1 MNPQRYSHE
10 DIQYTNMQ
18 VGMNAMLK
26 SGLTQNIIFQTCT
39 TTPKSIC
46 SKYVHLCFFLLYVVK
61 ILECEVF
68 PEFII
73 LSLDMESHS
82 FSICL
87 RITNHNICDKSM
99 LHINLHKLQRE
110 NKENLYSSY
119 LL

>member
-46 SKYVHLCFFLLYVVK
+46 SKYVLLCFFLLYVVK